1 MTPNIIKG
9 GSSHATFRKKGELI
23 VTIPKERKI
32 KPYYVGIVKI
42 IIEKEALIP
51 SVVVQIPFFNSNEDV
66 IGIIGAIICTVQVV
80 ILIASIFPTEAALKK
95 TFNDDGSRK

>member
-1 MTPNIIKG
+1 MRIKSLDKNLRFEELRKVLESYGYEMSMPKG

-42 IIEKEALIP
+42 IVEKEEKE
-51 SVVVQIPFFNSNEDV
+51 NEN
-66 IGIIGAIICTVQVV
+66 CWLLYEF
-80 ILIASIFPTEAALKK
+80 IL
-95 TFNDDGSRK
+95 